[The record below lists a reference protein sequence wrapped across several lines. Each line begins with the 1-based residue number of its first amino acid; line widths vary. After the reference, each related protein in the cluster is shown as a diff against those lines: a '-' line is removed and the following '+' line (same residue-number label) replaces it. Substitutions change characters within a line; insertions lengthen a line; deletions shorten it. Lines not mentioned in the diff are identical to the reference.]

1 MSNDN
6 IKRVNLR
13 INIDDPI
20 DEVVWEYIKDER
32 KKGTYIKKL
41 IYDIATRKPPRAENV
56 IKKNTINYR
65 DIEEDELDSS
75 GMEGF

>member
-1 MSNDN
+1 MEKEN

-20 DEVVWEYIKDER
+20 DSVVWNYIKSEK

-41 IYDIATRKPPRAENV
+41 IYDIAIGNKIE
-56 IKKNTINYR
+56 
-65 DIEEDELDSS
+65 IEEKTNENYYLGIDESELDDS

>member
-20 DEVVWEYIKDER
+20 DEVVWVYIKDER

-41 IYDIATRKPPRAENV
+41 IYDIATRKPPRVEDV
-56 IKKNTINYR
+56 IKKNTSNYR

>member
-41 IYDIATRKPPRAENV
+41 IYDIATGKSPKAEDI
-56 IKKNTINYR
+56 IKKNISNYR

>member
-1 MSNDN
+1 MSNDK

-13 INIDDPI
+13 INIEDPI
-20 DEVVWEYIKDER
+20 DLVVWEYIKDEK

-41 IYDIATRKPPRAENV
+41 IYDIATRNSSEVNC
-56 IKKNTINYR
+56 IKVNNTDR
-65 DIEEDELDSS
+65 DIEEYELDSS

>member
-41 IYDIATRKPPRAENV
+41 IYDIATRKHPRAEDV
-56 IKKNTINYR
+56 IKKNTSNYR

>member
-20 DEVVWEYIKDER
+20 DAVVWEYIKDER

-41 IYDIATRKPPRAENV
+41 IYDIANGKSSKVEYV
-56 IKKNTINYR
+56 IEKNTSNYR

>member
-1 MSNDN
+1 MDSEK

-20 DEVVWEYIKDER
+20 DKVVWEYIKSEK

-41 IYDIATRKPPRAENV
+41 IYDIAIGNKNEIEEKI
-56 IKKNTINYR
+56 IKNNKE
-65 DIEEDELDSS
+65 DIEEYELDES